1 MLYRSIVRS
10 KLDYC
15 CIVYGTASNANLR
28 QLDSIHNSGLRLA
41 LGAFCTSP
49 VSSLYTEANEAPLEE
64 RRLKLSMHYDLKT
77 RACINNPARY
87 ALHEFDQTT
96 RDLYVP
102 RPNGRGGMTRPPTN
116 PIGLQVK
123 AAMASAEIDAKL
135 VCPLRIPAFPPG
147 THNYNLKRN
156 NLMEGVNKCMISRPE
171 AQAKFREYQETLG
184 SHDEVFTDGS
194 KMNERVGAAAVINR
208 HFQNGET
215 TCRHL
220 TKRLPDNST
229 IFAAEATA
237 ITLALNYY
245 QHMGPVHHDVIVY
258 SDSMSCL
265 QAIEGED
272 TENPF
277 ICHIMNLLCL
287 LNDQGTHI
295 RFCWIPSHCGI
306 DGNERVD
313 QLAKETLD
321 HDIDPLVGVHYADLK
336 PQVNSYIQ
344 QLVQIK
350 WDVAVH
356 GRDLYFVKPTLGPP
370 NKFQHLTRAEEVVI
384 TRLWM
389 GHTKATKSHILSRG
403 PPTTCHHSGQTLTID
418 YMLLECA
425 MLQECR
431 DEYYTADSL
440 NTLFETIPETCI
452 VEFLREVGFFYLI
465 WRN

>member
-1 MLYRSIVRS
+1 
-10 KLDYC
+10 
-15 CIVYGTASNANLR
+15 
-28 QLDSIHNSGLRLA
+28 
-41 LGAFCTSP
+41 
-49 VSSLYTEANEAPLEE
+49 
-64 RRLKLSMHYDLKT
+64 
-77 RACINNPARY
+77 
-87 ALHEFDQTT
+87 
-96 RDLYVP
+96 
-102 RPNGRGGMTRPPTN
+102 
-116 PIGLQVK
+116 
-123 AAMASAEIDAKL
+123 
-135 VCPLRIPAFPPG
+135 
-147 THNYNLKRN
+147 
-156 NLMEGVNKCMISRPE
+156 MISRPE
-171 AQAKFREYQETLG
+171 AQAKFREYQETLE

-265 QAIEGED
+265 QAIESED
-272 TENPF
+272 TENAF
-277 ICHIMNLLCL
+277 ICHILNLLWL
-287 LNDQGTHI
+287 LNDKGTHI

-321 HDIDPLVGVHYADLK
+321 LDIHPLMGVHYAGLK

-370 NKFQHLTRAEEVVI
+370 KKFQHLTRAEEVVI
-384 TRLWM
+384 TRLRI
-389 GHTKATKSHILSRG
+389 GQTKATKSHILSRG
-403 PPTTCHHSGQTLTID
+403 PPTTCHHCGQTLTID
-418 YMLLECA
+418 HMLLECA
-425 MLQECR
+425 VLQECR

-465 WRN
+465 WRNWLQLAPRPGQYNRAWVICSEN